1 MAFFRGNCAESRAIA
16 SRLLPEVG
24 RMNQMSRALVVEPL
38 MRDAYFGSVPV
49 STGLGFVEQMREV
62 LGDGLLGAIRA
73 DILHANLNAM
83 ADDEDGFIALL
94 DRVDRAWAE
103 LGNPMNRTLQSQGFA
118 ESARILGRT
127 EEAEARLRD
136 LKEMLDERGE
146 SGNNSTITGLLA
158 TFLAEDGRFDEASV
172 VVEQARAMTAADDFG
187 ATVPLGWA
195 DALLAS
201 AGGDHD
207 RALAAIDEALATV
220 RQTDYLNFT
229 ADTLRT
235 RGWVLAA
242 AGRDEEATASLDEA
256 VALWTHKENVASI
269 RRLQSWRDAHG
280 V

>member
-1 MAFFRGNCAESRAIA
+1 
-16 SRLLPEVG
+16 
-24 RMNQMSRALVVEPL
+24 
-38 MRDAYFGSVPV
+38 
-49 STGLGFVEQMREV
+49 
-62 LGDGLLGAIRA
+62 
-73 DILHANLNAM
+73 
-83 ADDEDGFIALL
+83 
-94 DRVDRAWAE
+94 
-103 LGNPMNRTLQSQGFA
+103 
-118 ESARILGRT
+118 
-127 EEAEARLRD
+127 
-136 LKEMLDERGE
+136 MLDERGE